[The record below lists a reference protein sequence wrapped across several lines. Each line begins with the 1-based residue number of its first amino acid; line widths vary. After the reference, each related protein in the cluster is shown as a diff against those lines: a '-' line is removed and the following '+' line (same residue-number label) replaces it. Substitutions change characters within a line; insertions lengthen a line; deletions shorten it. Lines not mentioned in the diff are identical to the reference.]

1 MREANLGRQDMN
13 ADNAVE
19 GQCRSRCGER
29 RCACRAAPGQADD
42 AVAMATSAAI
52 AVINLFGGTGGQG
65 GCDENRPR
73 CGFMNDGGN
82 GLAAFLVVFRAGLG
96 CPMVEIVRAKSAA
109 AASPAR
115 RNT

>member
-1 MREANLGRQDMN
+1 MPEPMR
-13 ADNAVE
+13 
-19 GQCRSRCGER
+19 
-29 RCACRAAPGQADD
+29 RAPVRMPGSTGQADD

-52 AVINLFGGTGGQG
+52 AVIDVFGGTGGQG

-96 CPMVEIVRAKSAA
+96 LSDGRDREGQECSRG
-109 AASPAR
+109 
-115 RNT
+115 